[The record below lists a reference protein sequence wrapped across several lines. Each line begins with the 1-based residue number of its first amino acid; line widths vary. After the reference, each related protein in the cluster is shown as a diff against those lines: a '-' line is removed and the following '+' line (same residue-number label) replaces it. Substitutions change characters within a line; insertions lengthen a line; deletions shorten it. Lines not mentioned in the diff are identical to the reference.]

1 MSGNT
6 WEQQMRRLCI
16 VNGLDPTRVVTLPI
30 VPHEQLRR
38 VYEQTDVGL
47 FTNRCEGGTNLVMM
61 EYMACARPV
70 IATYA
75 TGHVDMINEHNA
87 ILLRNNI
94 ERTYELVPGLFADWV
109 EPSVEESLE
118 SLEFAYDHRDEL
130 GMLGTQA
137 GAQMA
142 KYSWERCAQ
151 EAIELM
157 GLRGPQ

>member
-1 MSGNT
+1 M
-6 WEQQMRRLCI
+6 
-16 VNGLDPTRVVTLPI
+16 
-30 VPHEQLRR
+30 
-38 VYEQTDVGL
+38 
-47 FTNRCEGGTNLVMM
+47 
-61 EYMACARPV
+61 
-70 IATYA
+70 
-75 TGHVDMINEHNA
+75 
-87 ILLRNNI
+87 
-94 ERTYELVPGLFADWV
+94 
-109 EPSVEESLE
+109 EESLE